1 MSKLDKL
8 EQFNF
13 MPDAEQTA
21 RNNRNLSEMFRG
33 ALTDYEYLP
42 LGEVAF
48 NEENDYAESDNEES
62 IRKLADDIRR
72 NGLLHNIVV
81 SHIAPGKYKLLS
93 GERRLR
99 AYQLLEKETGEEK
112 YRTIYALV
120 KRNLTPT
127 QELIILDAA
136 NLQTR
141 GTPAEEK
148 KLRKAGLRFIENLK
162 TEFGI
167 SDEEAIRLT
176 KEYSDVTG
184 KTIDRN
190 ILLERDL
197 DKALLALL
205 DAGEISKN
213 DAIVFAQ
220 LDAQTQIQIAAA
232 LRSARADG
240 EAALQQ
246 KSSELSEM
254 TKENKTLKED
264 LERREGELTRIK
276 AELETAQGAAKLM
289 LEQQRALYEQSV
301 TRAKNRLQENKRAI
315 EAAGK
320 GSAETNAEKTERTLR
335 AELILDMSRA
345 VKKLELGVIPL
356 AGKIT
361 AERLQ
366 LVDEVGRQTLLL
378 RLREAQSRLQA
389 TIDLLETQKYK

>member
-42 LGEVAF
+42 LQEISF
-48 NEENDYAESDNEES
+48 NPENDYAESDQPTS
-62 IRKLADDIRR
+62 IRKLADDIQR

-81 SHIAPGKYKLLS
+81 SLVAPHQYKLLS

-99 AYQLLEKETGEEK
+99 AYRMLYEETGDDK

-148 KLRKAGLRFIENLK
+148 KLRKAALRFIENLK
-162 TEFGI
+162 VEFSI
-167 SDEEAIRLT
+167 SDEEAVRLT
-176 KEYSDVTG
+176 KDYTDVTG

-190 ILLERDL
+190 VTLERDL
-197 DKALLALL
+197 DKSLLVLL
-205 DAGEISKN
+205 DSGEISKN
-213 DAIVFAQ
+213 DALAFAA
-220 LDAQTQIQIAAA
+220 LESETQAQIASA
-232 LRSARADG
+232 LSLARSQG
-240 EAALQQ
+240 EAALQE
-246 KSSELSEM
+246 KAGELAEM
-254 TKENKTLKED
+254 TKENRTLKED
-264 LERREGELTRIK
+264 LARRAGELERIR

-289 LEQQRALYEQSV
+289 LEQQQAMYEQSL
-301 TRAKNRLQENKRAI
+301 TRTQKRLSENKKSIAAAGQGSAASP
-315 EAAGK
+315 EAA
-320 GSAETNAEKTERTLR
+320 ERTMR

-361 AERLQ
+361 TQRLQ
-366 LVDEVGRQTLLL
+366 LVDEVGKQTLLL
-378 RLREAQSRLQA
+378 RLREAQSRLQDV
-389 TIDLLETQKYK
+389 IDLLEGKK

>member
-1 MSKLDKL
+1 MGKLDKL

-33 ALTDYEYLP
+33 ALTDYEFLP
-42 LGEVAF
+42 LQEIEF
-48 NEENDYAESDNEES
+48 NPENDYALQDQEES
-62 IRKLADDIRR
+62 IRKLADDIKR

-81 SHIAPGKYKLLS
+81 SLVGPRRYKLLS

-99 AYQLLEKETGEEK
+99 AYRLLSEETGEEK

-162 TEFGI
+162 LEFHI
-167 SDEEAIRLT
+167 SDEEAVRLT
-176 KEYSDVTG
+176 KEYTDVTA

-197 DKALLALL
+197 NKVLLALL
-205 DAGEISKN
+205 DGGEISKN
-213 DAIVFAQ
+213 DALAFAA
-220 LDAQTQIQIAAA
+220 LDGDTQSQIATALQAA
-232 LRSARADG
+232 RQQG
-240 EAALQQ
+240 EVALQQ
-246 KSSELSEM
+246 KTGELAEM
-254 TKENKTLKED
+254 TKENRTLKED
-264 LERREGELTRIK
+264 LDRRAAELVRIR

-289 LEQQRALYEQSV
+289 LEQQQAMYEQSV
-301 TRAKNRLQENKRAI
+301 NRAQTRLSENRKTLA
-315 EAAGK
+315 AAGK
-320 GSAETNAEKTERTLR
+320 GSDAVQATERTLR

-345 VKKLELGVIPL
+345 VKKLELGIIPL

-361 AERLQ
+361 PERLQ
-366 LVDEVGRQTLLL
+366 LVDEVGKQTLLI
-378 RLREAQSRLQA
+378 RLREAQARLQQ
-389 TIDLLETQKYK
+389 TLDLLEK

>member
-389 TIDLLETQKYK
+389 TIDLLETQK

>member
-8 EQFNF
+8 AQFNF

-21 RNNRNLSEMFRG
+21 RNNRNLQEMFRG

-42 LGEVAF
+42 LEEISF
-48 NEENDYAESDNEES
+48 NPENDYAESDDEQS
-62 IRKLADDIRR
+62 IRKLADDIAR

-81 SHIAPGKYKLLS
+81 SLVAPHQYKLLS

-99 AYQLLEKETGEEK
+99 AYRMLYEETGDDK

-148 KLRKAGLRFIENLK
+148 KLRKAALRFIENLK
-162 TEFGI
+162 VEFSI
-167 SDEEAIRLT
+167 SDEEAVRLT
-176 KEYSDVTG
+176 KDYTDVTG

-190 ILLERDL
+190 VTLERDL
-197 DKALLALL
+197 DKSLLALL
-205 DAGEISKN
+205 DSGEISKN
-213 DAIVFAQ
+213 DALAFAA
-220 LDAQTQIQIAAA
+220 LEAETQAQIASA
-232 LRSARADG
+232 LSLARSQG
-240 EAALQQ
+240 EAALQE
-246 KSSELSEM
+246 KAGELAEM
-254 TKENKTLKED
+254 TKENRTLKED
-264 LERREGELTRIK
+264 LARRAGELERIK

-289 LEQQRALYEQSV
+289 LEQQQAMYEQSL
-301 TRAKNRLQENKRAI
+301 TRTQKRLHENKKSIA
-315 EAAGK
+315 AAGK
-320 GSAETNAEKTERTLR
+320 GSAASPEAAERTMR

-361 AERLQ
+361 KQRLS
-366 LVDEVGRQTLLL
+366 LVDDVGKQTLLI
-378 RLREAQSRLQA
+378 RLREAQSRLQDV
-389 TIDLLETQKYK
+389 IDLLEGKK

>member
-1 MSKLDKL
+1 MGKLDKL

-13 MPDAEQTA
+13 MPDAELTA
-21 RNNRNLSEMFRG
+21 RNNRNLSEMFKG

-42 LGEVAF
+42 LGAIEV
-48 NEENDYAESDNEES
+48 NPDNDYADSDNEES
-62 IRKLADDIRR
+62 IRKLADDIKR

-81 SHIAPGKYKLLS
+81 SLIAPGKYKLLS
-93 GERRLR
+93 GERRFR
-99 AYQLLEKETGEEK
+99 AYMLLEQETGDEK

-120 KRNLTPT
+120 KRNLSQL
-127 QELIILDAA
+127 QEQIILDAA

-162 TEFGI
+162 QEFGI
-167 SDEEAIRLT
+167 SDEEAVRMT
-176 KEYSDVTG
+176 KEYSDVNG

-190 ILLERDL
+190 IMLERDL
-197 DKALLALL
+197 DKSLLSLL

-213 DAIVFAQ
+213 DAITFAQ
-220 LDAQTQIQIAAA
+220 LDPETQGQIAQ
-232 LRSARADG
+232 
-240 EAALQQ
+240 ALQNAKQSGEGQLLQ
-246 KSSELSEM
+246 KSSELAEM
-254 TKENKTLKED
+254 TKENKTLRGD
-264 LERREGELTRIK
+264 LERKQSELDRVK
-276 AELETAQGAAKLM
+276 AELETAQGTAKAL
-289 LEQQRALYEQSV
+289 LEQQRVIYEQSV
-301 TRAKNRLQENKRAI
+301 DRAKSRLRENKQAI
-315 EAAGK
+315 AAAGK
-320 GSAETNAEKTERTLR
+320 GSADASASATERTLR

-366 LVDEVGRQTLLL
+366 LVDEVGKQTLLM

-389 TIDLLETQKYK
+389 TIDLLEKNK

>member
-1 MSKLDKL
+1 MGKLDKL
-8 EQFNF
+8 EKFNF

-21 RNNRNLSEMFRG
+21 RNNSNLSEMFRG

-42 LGEVAF
+42 LDEITY
-48 NEENDYAESDNEES
+48 NPENDYAESDNEES
-62 IRKLADDIRR
+62 IRKLADDIAR

-81 SHIAPGKYKLLS
+81 SQTGPHRYKLLS

-99 AYQLLEKETGEEK
+99 AYRELLARDGGEK

-120 KRNLTPT
+120 KRDLTPL

-162 TEFGI
+162 LAFGI
-167 SDEEAIRLT
+167 SEEEAIRLT
-176 KEYSDVTG
+176 KEYTDVTG

-190 ILLERDL
+190 ITLERDL
-197 DKALLALL
+197 NKSLLALL

-213 DAIVFAQ
+213 DALVFAAA
-220 LDAQTQIQIAAA
+220 DEQTQEQIAGA
-232 LRSARADG
+232 LVLAKDRG
-240 EAALQQ
+240 EAALMQ
-246 KSSELSEM
+246 KSGELSEM
-254 TKENKTLKED
+254 SKENRTLRED
-264 LERREGELTRIK
+264 LERKDGELARIK
-276 AELETAQGAAKLM
+276 VELETAQGAAKLM
-289 LEQQRALYEQSV
+289 LEQQRVLYEQSV
-301 TRAKNRLQENKRAI
+301 SRARARLSENKRAI
-315 EAAGK
+315 AAAGK
-320 GSAETNAEKTERTLR
+320 GDGKEGREVTERTVR

-366 LVDEVGRQTLLL
+366 LVDAVGRQTLLM

-389 TIDLLETQKYK
+389 TIDLLDAEK

>member
-1 MSKLDKL
+1 MGKLNKL

-21 RNNRNLSEMFRG
+21 RNNRNLSEMFSG
-33 ALTDYEYLP
+33 ALTDYQYLP
-42 LGEVAF
+42 LSEIIF
-48 NEENDYAESDNEES
+48 NPENDYAESDQPES
-62 IRKLADDIRR
+62 IRKLADDIQR

-81 SHIAPGKYKLLS
+81 SLVAPHQYKLLS

-99 AYQLLEKETGEEK
+99 AYRLLLEQTGEEK

-148 KLRKAGLRFIENLK
+148 KLRKAALRFIENLK
-162 TEFGI
+162 TEFSI
-167 SDEEAIRLT
+167 SDDEAVRLT
-176 KEYSDVTG
+176 KEYTDVTG

-190 ILLERDL
+190 VTLERDL
-197 DKALLALL
+197 DKSLLALL
-205 DAGEISKN
+205 DSGEISKN
-213 DAIVFAQ
+213 DALAFAA
-220 LDAQTQIQIAAA
+220 LEGEVQTQIAAA
-232 LRSARADG
+232 LLFAKQQG

-246 KSSELSEM
+246 KTGEMAEM
-254 TKENKTLKED
+254 TKENRALKED
-264 LERREGELTRIK
+264 LERRATELVRIK

-289 LEQQRALYEQSV
+289 LEQQQAMYEQSLSR
-301 TRAKNRLQENKRAI
+301 TQKRLHENKKSIA
-315 EAAGK
+315 AAGK
-320 GSAETNAEKTERTLR
+320 GSAAESPEATERTLR

-361 AERLQ
+361 AQRMQ
-366 LVDEVGRQTLLL
+366 LVDEVGKQTLLI
-378 RLREAQSRLQA
+378 RLREAQSRLQDV
-389 TIDLLETQKYK
+389 IDLLEGKK

>member
-254 TKENKTLKED
+254 TKEHKTLKED

-389 TIDLLETQKYK
+389 TIDLLETQK

>member
-42 LGEVAF
+42 LQEISF
-48 NEENDYAESDNEES
+48 NPENDYAESDQPTS
-62 IRKLADDIRR
+62 IRKLADDIQR

-81 SHIAPGKYKLLS
+81 SLVAPHRYKLLS

-99 AYQLLEKETGEEK
+99 AYRMLYEETGDDK

-148 KLRKAGLRFIENLK
+148 KLRKAALRFIENLK
-162 TEFGI
+162 VEFSI
-167 SDEEAIRLT
+167 SDEEAVRLT
-176 KEYSDVTG
+176 KDYTDVTG

-190 ILLERDL
+190 VTLERDL
-197 DKALLALL
+197 DKSLLVLL
-205 DAGEISKN
+205 DSGEISKN
-213 DAIVFAQ
+213 DALAFAA
-220 LDAQTQIQIAAA
+220 LEAETQAQIASA
-232 LRSARADG
+232 LSLARSQG
-240 EAALQQ
+240 EAALQE
-246 KSSELSEM
+246 KAGELAEM
-254 TKENKTLKED
+254 TKENRTLKED
-264 LERREGELTRIK
+264 LARRAGELERIR

-289 LEQQRALYEQSV
+289 LEQQQAMYEQSL
-301 TRAKNRLQENKRAI
+301 TRTQKRLSENKKSIA
-315 EAAGK
+315 AAGK
-320 GSAETNAEKTERTLR
+320 GSAASPEAAERTMR

-361 AERLQ
+361 KQRLS
-366 LVDEVGRQTLLL
+366 LVDDVGKQTLLI
-378 RLREAQSRLQA
+378 RLREAQSRLQSV
-389 TIDLLETQKYK
+389 IDLLEE

>member
-1 MSKLDKL
+1 MSKLNKL

-21 RNNRNLSEMFRG
+21 RNNRNLSEMFSG
-33 ALTDYEYLP
+33 ALTDYQYLQ
-42 LGEVAF
+42 LQEIEF
-48 NEENDYAESDNEES
+48 NPENDYADSDLPES
-62 IRKLADDIRR
+62 IRKLSDDIKR

-81 SHIAPGKYKLLS
+81 SFVAPHKYKLLS

-99 AYQLLEKETGEEK
+99 AYRLLLEETGEEK

-120 KRNLTPT
+120 KRDLTPT

-148 KLRKAGLRFIENLK
+148 KLRKAALRFIENLK
-162 TEFGI
+162 VEFSI
-167 SDEEAIRLT
+167 SDEEAVRLT
-176 KEYSDVTG
+176 KEYTDVTG

-190 ILLERDL
+190 VTLERDL

-205 DAGEISKN
+205 DSGEISKN
-213 DAIVFAQ
+213 DALAFAA
-220 LDAQTQIQIAAA
+220 LDAPTQEQIAAA
-232 LRSARADG
+232 LVLARTQG

-246 KSSELSEM
+246 KTGELAEM
-254 TKENKTLKED
+254 TKENRTLRED
-264 LERREGELTRIK
+264 LERRVSELERIK
-276 AELETAQGAAKLM
+276 AELETAQGAAKRM
-289 LEQQRALYEQSV
+289 LEQQQAMYEQSLSR
-301 TRAKNRLQENKRAI
+301 TQKRLHENKKSIA
-315 EAAGK
+315 AAGQ
-320 GSAETNAEKTERTLR
+320 GSAASTPETAERSLR

-361 AERLQ
+361 EQRLQ
-366 LVDEVGRQTLLL
+366 LVDEVGKQTLLI

-389 TIDLLETQKYK
+389 TIDLLEGQ